1 MKESLMQIRRH
12 ELLEEIELL
21 VIALCKNYNL
31 GQDICEQIGVSVA
44 NCLSEEYA
52 GQVICFPKDY
62 RYKIAQRDL
71 DIYNSFN
78 GRNWGELG
86 RRYNL
91 TENALRK
98 IVKRVQD
105 RIIKEKQLDMFI

>member
-1 MKESLMQIRRH
+1 MSASWLERALTENGFSGYV
-12 ELLEEIELL
+12 ELR
-21 VIALCKNYNL
+21 
-31 GQDICEQIGVSVA
+31 
-44 NCLSEEYA
+44 EEYA

-105 RIIKEKQLDMFI
+105 RIIKEKQPDMFI

>member
-1 MKESLMQIRRH
+1 MKPSLMEIRRH
-12 ELLEEIELL
+12 ELLEEIESL
-21 VIALCKNYNL
+21 VIALCKDYNL
-31 GQDICEQIGVSVA
+31 EQDICEQIGANVA
-44 NCLSEEYA
+44 NHLCENFS
-52 GQVICFPKDY
+52 GQVITFPKDY
-62 RYKIAQRDL
+62 FYKIAQRDL

-86 RRYNL
+86 RKYDL

-105 RIIKEKQLDMFI
+105 KIAKEKQPDLFT

>member
-31 GQDICEQIGVSVA
+31 GQDVCEQIGVSVA

-62 RYKIAQRDL
+62 RYKIAQRTWIFITVL
-71 DIYNSFN
+71 TVEIGAN
-78 GRNWGELG
+78 LG
-86 RRYNL
+86 VVIIG
-91 TENALRK
+91 LRM
-98 IVKRVQD
+98 
-105 RIIKEKQLDMFI
+105 L